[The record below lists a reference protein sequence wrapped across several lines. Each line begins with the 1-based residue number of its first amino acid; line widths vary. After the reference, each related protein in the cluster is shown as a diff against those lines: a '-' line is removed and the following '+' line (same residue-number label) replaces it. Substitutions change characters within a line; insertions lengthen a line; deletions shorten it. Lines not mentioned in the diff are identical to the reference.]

1 MINNFH
7 LKRYRILNDPRE
19 DEDKKFQDERKD
31 QFIIE
36 EKKLLKM
43 EGQGLTCLTYQTH
56 QVPRRQRQKLRCKI
70 DDDE

>member
-43 EGQGLTCLTYQTH
+43 GR
-56 QVPRRQRQKLRCKI
+56 PRVNLPYLPNTPGTETSTSKTSL
-70 DDDE
+70 